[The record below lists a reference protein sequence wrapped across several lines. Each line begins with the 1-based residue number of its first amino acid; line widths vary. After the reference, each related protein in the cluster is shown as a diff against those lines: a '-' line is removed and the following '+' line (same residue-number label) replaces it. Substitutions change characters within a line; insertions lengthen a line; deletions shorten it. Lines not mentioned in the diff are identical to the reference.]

1 MKWACLVVL
10 VFIAVYLRVVVVQ
23 QTYIPWPLT
32 ADSGDYYWTALNI
45 RNHGIYGSARG
56 MDVKPPQPVV
66 PDDWRPPG
74 LPLIIAAVLAPS
86 WQVTVSRTQLI
97 FIILGAVT
105 VGLSFWAAASVLPL
119 PLAFFVGLLV
129 ACSPHLLSLT
139 TYILTETPA
148 TFLTA
153 VLLGLSV
160 FAPSQ
165 PLFFAM
171 GVVIGLSAMFRPI
184 FLALA
189 PVMVLVYP
197 ADKKDCLLFVCL
209 GAAMVAM
216 PWFVRNWANV
226 PEGGLRPFAENLF
239 RASFTDVDR
248 DFPFAFNRDP
258 NFAAAARSIA
268 LSVKLVARKIWH
280 EPLMMARW
288 YLLEKPIYLFR
299 WDEVGSFDGDVF
311 IYPTWN
317 SPFWG
322 NKLFQAIHAGF
333 RHTHAVMLGFVA
345 VGAVAAWFV
354 DTPVVRVSS
363 LLLIFTYFA
372 HIPFQAF
379 VRYTL
384 PILPAMYLLAM
395 FTIVASWQI
404 GRKYYEM
411 GCGVSPS
418 PMG

>member
-1 MKWACLVVL
+1 LN
-10 VFIAVYLRVVVVQ
+10 LRR
-23 QTYIPWPLT
+23 
-32 ADSGDYYWTALNI
+32 D
-45 RNHGIYGSARG
+45 GIYSNSRG
-56 MDVKPPQPVV
+56 TDVKPPQPVV
-66 PDDWRPPG
+66 SDDWRPPG
-74 LPLIIAAVLAPS
+74 LPLIIAAVMAPT
-86 WQVTVSRTQLI
+86 WKATIERTQLV
-97 FIILGAVT
+97 FIVLGVVT
-105 VGLSFWAAASVLPL
+105 VALSFWAAASVLPL

-165 PLFFAM
+165 LLFFAM

-189 PVMVLVYP
+189 PVMVLAYP
-197 ADKKDCLLFVCL
+197 ADKKDCLIFVCL
-209 GAAMVAM
+209 GAAMVAL

-258 NFAAAARSIA
+258 NFAAAAKSIT

-280 EPLMMARW
+280 EPLVMARW
-288 YLLEKPIYLFR
+288 YLFEKPIYLFR

-322 NKLFQAIHAGF
+322 NKLFQAIHAAF
-333 RHTHAVMLGFVA
+333 RQTHPVMLGFVA

-354 DTPVVRVSS
+354 GTPVIRISS
-363 LLLIFTYFA
+363 LLLIFTYVA

-384 PILPAMYLLAM
+384 PILPAIYLLAM
-395 FTIVASWQI
+395 FSMVGLWAAIEK
-404 GRKYYEM
+404 RFY
-411 GCGVSPS
+411 CG
-418 PMG
+418 